1 MNLYVT
7 LSSVCNLTR
16 LSLPIHK
23 YGMGFYLFTRFYTP
37 GFIVLIILL
46 FHSSGSVQ
54 SQGFGL
60 LDLIVDG
67 TYFVISFQDYSFIV
81 HGKQLNLHVDF
92 LYPLLCR
99 YDLII

>member
-1 MNLYVT
+1 MEWVSICL
-7 LSSVCNLTR
+7 LD
-16 LSLPIHK
+16 
-23 YGMGFYLFTRFYTP
+23 FYTP

-46 FHSSGSVQ
+46 FHSSGSVR
-54 SQGFGL
+54 SQGFSL

-81 HGKQLNLHVDF
+81 HRRQLNLHVDF
-92 LYPLLCR
+92 LYPLFRR